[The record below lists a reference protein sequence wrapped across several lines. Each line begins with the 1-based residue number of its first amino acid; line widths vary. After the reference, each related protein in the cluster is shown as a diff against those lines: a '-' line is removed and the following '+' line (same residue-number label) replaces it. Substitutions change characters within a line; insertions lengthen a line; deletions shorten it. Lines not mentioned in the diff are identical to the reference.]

1 MKSPPINIYQKQLT
15 SWLAEQAFLRKF
27 KRYWG
32 TTTVNGVEVLKFKAG
47 VHPRLSSRTRQL
59 LKMLQILDQVTSEKY
74 KGIKSAWLY
83 LNPDKTE
90 DIPVTVQTIRE
101 NVDTYVT
108 KLITEASEYT
118 TIAPR
123 EYLHTFSIKVVAN
136 RGRAPTVTP
145 TSVENYLQTHRI
157 EFSSAFAFVQFLLT
171 PVSFTSNSSGRIEE
185 SKYSFITGEI
195 DTTYK
200 PATVCTYQF
209 SAKDFNASAIAI
221 KLKEFLDLKITGRRS
236 KHKVSKHDLNIL
248 NIQRSTSSITPAN
261 RTSNAVW
268 YVDTPPAA
276 SVVPPFAD
284 PSSEATAASPVY
296 LRTSFL
302 EDRTYSLDTRIE
314 TVTKAIDFDYKKK
327 KASALSKLAVFVVV
341 IGAAVLA
348 VPSGGMSMAAL
359 ATITVTVSVAITVTA
374 LLMYSWGDFGGA
386 NFARSANTAIAPYVQ
401 IAQFVLLI
409 KTGVDLTKV
418 ATEAGKQGATEVGKE
433 VAVDAG
439 KQMVVETTTV
449 AVSEQVAVEAT
460 VETATV
466 ATGQATESAADRI
479 LNHLLSKVDTK
490 FVLKTLSYT
499 VDLWSRNKL
508 QEAKR
513 ENEKREEEI
522 AEFEEGSKQNDLAQ
536 QFMDMYT
543 KPLRMD
549 WSIYAERYDR
559 PYEPTNPKFHIGN
572 IQATTVTAFNRIS

>member
-1 MKSPPINIYQKQLT
+1 MKNPPINIYQKQLT
-15 SWLAEQAFLRKF
+15 SWLAKQAFLRKF

-83 LNPDKTE
+83 LNPDKAE
-90 DIPVTVQTIRE
+90 DIPVAVQTIRE

-108 KLITEASEYT
+108 KLITEASEYS

-123 EYLHTFSIKVVAN
+123 EYPHTFSIKVVAN

-145 TSVENYLQTHRI
+145 TSVENYLQTHKI
-157 EFSSAFAFVQFLLT
+157 QFSSAFAFVQFLLT

-185 SKYSFITGEI
+185 SKYNFITGEI

-209 SAKDFNASAIAI
+209 SVKDFNASAIAA

-236 KHKVSKHDLNIL
+236 RHKISNHDLNIL
-248 NIQRSTSSITPAN
+248 NIQRSTSSITSTS
-261 RTSNAVW
+261 RTSNAIW
-268 YVDTPPAA
+268 LVDG
-276 SVVPPFAD
+276 
-284 PSSEATAASPVY
+284 SSTY
-296 LRTSFL
+296 LRASFL
-302 EDRTYSLDTRIE
+302 EDRAYSLDTRIE

-327 KASALSKLAVFVVV
+327 KASPLSKLAVVV
-341 IGAAVLA
+341 IVIVAAVLA
-348 VPSGGMSMAAL
+348 VPSGGMSIAAL
-359 ATITVTVSVAITVTA
+359 ATITVAVSVAITVTA
-374 LLMYSWGDFGGA
+374 LLMYSWGDYGGA

-409 KTGVDLTKV
+409 KTGVDLIKV

-466 ATGQATESAADRI
+466 VTGQATESAADRI

-536 QFMDMYT
+536 QFMDTYT

-572 IQATTVTAFNRIS
+572 IQATTVTAFNHIS